1 MTINSASAAA
11 AAYKNTVRA
20 ALPQGGGQLARPG
33 GGEPTFASLVQSAAQ
48 GAVDTSY
55 AAERQALRA
64 VATGRAELH
73 EVVTAVANAEV
84 TLQTVVA
91 VRDRVI
97 GAYQDIMR
105 MPI

>member
-1 MTINSASAAA
+1 MSINTASAA

-20 ALPQGGGQLARPG
+20 ALPTGGGELG
-33 GGEPTFASLVQSAAQ
+33 GKPGEPTFASLVQQAAQ
-48 GAVDTSY
+48 GAIDTSY
-55 AAERQALRA
+55 ASESQVARTL
-64 VATGRAELH
+64 ATGKTELH

-91 VRDRVI
+91 VRDRVVS
-97 GAYQDIMR
+97 AYQDIMR

>member
-1 MTINSASAAA
+1 MSINTASAA

-20 ALPQGGGQLARPG
+20 ALPTGGGALNGA
-33 GGEPTFASLVQSAAQ
+33 GEPTFASLVQQAAQ
-48 GAVDTSY
+48 GAIDNNY
-55 AAERQALRA
+55 ASEAQVLRT
-64 VATGRAELH
+64 VASGKTELH

-91 VRDRVI
+91 VRDRVVS
-97 GAYQDIMR
+97 AYQDIMR

>member
-1 MTINSASAAA
+1 MTINTASAA

-20 ALPQGGGQLARPG
+20 ALPTGGGELRGP
-33 GGEPTFASLVQSAAQ
+33 GEPTFASLVQQATQ
-48 GAVDTSY
+48 GAIDSSY
-55 AAERQALRA
+55 ASEAQTLRTLA
-64 VATGRAELH
+64 NGKTELH

-97 GAYQDIMR
+97 SSYQDIMR

>member
-1 MTINSASAAA
+1 MSINTASAA

-20 ALPQGGGQLARPG
+20 ALPTGGGAGNMPG
-33 GGEPTFASLVQSAAQ
+33 EASFASLVQQAAQ
-48 GAVDTSY
+48 GAIDNSY
-55 AAERQALRA
+55 SSEAQVLRTM
-64 VATGRAELH
+64 ATGKTELH

-91 VRDRVI
+91 VRDKVVA
-97 GAYQDIMR
+97 AYQDIMR

>member
-1 MTINSASAAA
+1 MSINTASAA

-20 ALPQGGGQLARPG
+20 ALPTGGGGSNMP
-33 GGEPTFASLVQSAAQ
+33 GEPSFASLVQQAAQ
-48 GAVDTSY
+48 GAIDSSY
-55 AAERQALRA
+55 SSEAQVLRTM
-64 VATGRAELH
+64 ATGKTELH

-91 VRDRVI
+91 VRDKVVA
-97 GAYQDIMR
+97 AYQDIMR

>member
-1 MTINSASAAA
+1 MSINTASAA

-20 ALPQGGGQLARPG
+20 ALPTGGDNMRGP
-33 GGEPTFASLVQSAAQ
+33 GEPSFASLVQQAAQ
-48 GAVDTSY
+48 GAIDNSY
-55 AAERQALRA
+55 ASESQVLRT
-64 VATGRAELH
+64 VATGKTELH

-91 VRDRVI
+91 VRDRVVS
-97 GAYQDIMR
+97 AYQDIMR

>member
-1 MTINSASAAA
+1 MSINTASAA

-20 ALPQGGGQLARPG
+20 ALPTGGGDLST
-33 GGEPTFASLVQSAAQ
+33 GGEPSFASLVQQATQ
-48 GAVDTSY
+48 GAIDSSY
-55 AAERQALRA
+55 ASEAQVMRTM
-64 VATGRAELH
+64 ATGKTELH

-91 VRDRVI
+91 VRDRVVS
-97 GAYQDIMR
+97 AYQDIMR